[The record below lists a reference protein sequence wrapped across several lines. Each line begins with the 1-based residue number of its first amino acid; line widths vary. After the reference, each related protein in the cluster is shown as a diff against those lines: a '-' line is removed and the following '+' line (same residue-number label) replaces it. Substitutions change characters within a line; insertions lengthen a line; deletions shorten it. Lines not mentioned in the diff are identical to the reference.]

1 MTHPLVERIEFL
13 RRGMAVRRFHTV
25 PGECE
30 TVGHHSAGVA
40 LLIATLNPF
49 CSAALLKAALTHDL
63 AEWVTGDVPAQV
75 KWANPQL
82 ADDWEQLEQGIM
94 KEWNLDAGTLT
105 PDELLW
111 LKWCD
116 TLDLMLH
123 ARDQMR
129 LGNSYYR
136 LIYERGAQ
144 RFEKDLDEEKGPM
157 AVRAYYVRLA
167 EDYRR
172 EFGAFRGY
180 EDSNPRSYDNG

>member
-1 MTHPLVERIEFL
+1 VSHPLVERIEFL
-13 RRGMAVRRFHTV
+13 RRGMAVKRFHTV

-40 LLIATLNPF
+40 LLIATLNPLA
-49 CSAALLKAALTHDL
+49 STALLKAALTHDL
-63 AEWVTGDVPAQV
+63 HEWITGDVPAQV
-75 KWANPQL
+75 KWANPEL
-82 ADDWEQLEQGIM
+82 ADCWDKLEQSVQD
-94 KEWNLDAGTLT
+94 EWTLNNIPLT
-105 PDELLW
+105 QSEVLW

-136 LIYERGAQ
+136 IVYERGAQ